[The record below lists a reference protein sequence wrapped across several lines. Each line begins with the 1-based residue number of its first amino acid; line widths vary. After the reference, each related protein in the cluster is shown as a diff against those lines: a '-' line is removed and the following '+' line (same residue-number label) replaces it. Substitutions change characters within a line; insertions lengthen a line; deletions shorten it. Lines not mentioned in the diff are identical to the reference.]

1 MGEGEERGR
10 EEGGVLTRCLFDFLR
25 PPRMLHGME
34 QDGKGRGG
42 WGKDEVDSKR
52 YKIVAR
58 DFKISFLSGLL
69 IHYISC
75 GLKLYCALFY
85 DLCDNLLLVCI
96 RIYGLQV
103 LPNLGNI
110 GYIQ

>member
-42 WGKDEVDSKR
+42 GV
-52 YKIVAR
+52 
-58 DFKISFLSGLL
+58 
-69 IHYISC
+69 
-75 GLKLYCALFY
+75 
-85 DLCDNLLLVCI
+85 
-96 RIYGLQV
+96 RIG
-103 LPNLGNI
+103 
-110 GYIQ
+110 